1 MILHIGNDFFVRS
14 EDILMILEY
23 NEAKK
28 NEDTKEFLKKCKRAT
43 ITKEPPKSIVVTQEN
58 GIQTMYLSPISSRT
72 LLKRS
77 DIEITDLV

>member
-23 NEAKK
+23 SEAKK

-43 ITKEPPKSIVVTQEN
+43 ITKEPPKSIIVTKEN

>member
-23 NEAKK
+23 SEAKK

>member
-23 NEAKK
+23 SEAKK

-77 DIEITDLV
+77 DIKITDLV